1 MSNVN
6 CPHRKGGRGTERL
19 RWLTAL
25 SAESSLSGQQAG
37 SRPFAVSAAFG
48 WGRVPPP
55 PAMLTALLTNTTHLG
70 SLTWPLFAFPLPHS
84 SCSILFGFSSCW
96 GCTNLFGLKMASIF
110 LNPVFSIPWECA
122 LCGGC
127 RDCLCL
133 ASCWLKRGPAY
144 SRALSQFRH
153 LVQLL
158 IPFWNTSVKQE
169 MMNSHSITYNLSW
182 LNYLTSLRVNI
193 HFL

>member
-1 MSNVN
+1 
-6 CPHRKGGRGTERL
+6 
-19 RWLTAL
+19 
-25 SAESSLSGQQAG
+25 
-37 SRPFAVSAAFG
+37 
-48 WGRVPPP
+48 
-55 PAMLTALLTNTTHLG
+55 MLTALLTNTTQLG
-70 SLTWPLFAFPLPHS
+70 SLTGPLFACPLPHA
-84 SCSILFGFSSCW
+84 SCSILFGFSSCG

-110 LNPVFSIPWECA
+110 LNPVFSLPWECA

-144 SRALSQFRH
+144 SRALSQFYH
-153 LVQLL
+153 LIQLL

-169 MMNSHSITYNLSW
+169 MMNSHSTAYNLSRPC
-182 LNYLTSLRVNI
+182 YLTSLRVNI